1 MENPD
6 EISATD
12 PRADFIRMD
21 FENFEKFCP
30 IRKRKFSENHIR
42 PPHLYSGVL
51 FLCAAFGWGLFT
63 VS

>member
-21 FENFEKFCP
+21 FEKFEKFCP
-30 IRKRKFSENHIR
+30 IGKRKISENHIR

-51 FLCAAFGWGLFT
+51 H
-63 VS
+63 